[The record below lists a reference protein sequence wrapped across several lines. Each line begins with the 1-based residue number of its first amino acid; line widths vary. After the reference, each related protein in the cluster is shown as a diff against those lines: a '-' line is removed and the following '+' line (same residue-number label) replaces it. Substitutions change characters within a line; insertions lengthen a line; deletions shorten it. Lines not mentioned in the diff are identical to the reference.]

1 MQSWRPMELFVLPL
15 GDCCCDYEVIAPGV
29 RDGHRLHIPVNAYLV
44 RLDDDRLVLV
54 DTGMNRMHVSD
65 PELTWRGTPTA
76 DALMPVMRKEDSL
89 LFRLAQL
96 EVAPQ
101 DIDFVVNTHL
111 HFDHAGNNDL
121 LGRAT
126 FFVQRDQYEQ
136 AKDNPSFPNQ
146 YWNLPS
152 LSYELL
158 DGEAR
163 LFDALHVLPTPGHCH
178 GHQSV
183 MLDLDETG
191 SVILCGDAVYCKENF
206 EHDTWTSQSDP
217 ERPRERGLML
227 QSLANERQA
236 MMIYGHDPVQF
247 HELRRAPEAS
257 YR

>member
-1 MQSWRPMELFVLPL
+1 MELFVLPL
-15 GDCCCDYEVIAPGV
+15 GECCCDYGVIAPGV
-29 RDGHRLHIPVNAYLV
+29 RDGHRAHIPVNAFLI
-44 RLDDDRLVLV
+44 RLPDDRLVLV
-54 DTGMNRMHVSD
+54 DTGMSRLHVRD
-65 PELTWRGTPTA
+65 PELTWRGTPNGE
-76 DALMPVMRKEDSL
+76 ALLPAMRKEDSL

-126 FFVQRDQYEQ
+126 FFVQRDQYEK
-136 AKDNPSFPNQ
+136 AKGNPSFPNQ

-158 DGEAR
+158 DGDSELWDGIEVRA
-163 LFDALHVLPTPGHCH
+163 TPGHCE

-183 MLDLDETG
+183 VVRLPETG
-191 SVILCGDAVYCKENF
+191 TVILCGDAVYCQDNF
-206 EHDTWTSQSDP
+206 DRDAWDGQADP
-217 ERPRERGLML
+217 ELARQSAHELRHLAEQDGALMV
-227 QSLANERQA
+227 
-236 MMIYGHDPVQF
+236 YGHDPEQF
-247 HELRRAPEAS
+247 HTLRKAPEAS

>member
-1 MQSWRPMELFVLPL
+1 MELFVLPL
-15 GDCCCDYEVIAPGV
+15 GECCCDYEVIAPGV
-29 RDGHRLHIPVNAYLV
+29 RDGHRVHIPVNAFLI
-44 RLDDDRLVLV
+44 RLPDDRLVLV
-54 DTGMNRMHVSD
+54 DTGMSRLHVRD
-65 PELTWRGTPTA
+65 PELTWRGTPNGE
-76 DALMPVMRKEDSL
+76 ALLPAMRKEDSL

-101 DIDFVVNTHL
+101 DIDFVINTHL

-136 AKDNPSFPNQ
+136 AKGNPSFPNQ

-158 DGEAR
+158 DGAAELWDGIEVRA
-163 LFDALHVLPTPGHCH
+163 TPGHCE

-183 MLDLDETG
+183 VVRLPETG
-191 SVILCGDAVYCKENF
+191 KVILCGDAVYCQDNF
-206 EHDTWTSQSDP
+206 DRDAWDGQAHPELARQSAHELRHLAEQD
-217 ERPRERGLML
+217 GALMV
-227 QSLANERQA
+227 
-236 MMIYGHDPVQF
+236 YGHDPEQF
-247 HELRRAPEAS
+247 HTLRKAPEAS

>member
-1 MQSWRPMELFVLPL
+1 VELFVLPL
-15 GDCCCDYEVIAPGV
+15 GDCCCNYEVVAPGV
-29 RDGHRLHIPVNAYLV
+29 RDGHRVHIPVNAFLI
-44 RLDDDRLVLV
+44 RLPDRRLVLV
-54 DTGMNRMHVSD
+54 DTGMSRLHVAD
-65 PELTWRGTPTA
+65 PEVTWRGHPNA
-76 DALMPVMRKEDSL
+76 ASLLPVMRKEDSL

-101 DIDFVVNTHL
+101 DIDFVINTHL

-136 AKDNPSFPNQ
+136 ARDNPSFPNQ

-158 DGEAR
+158 DGPVT
-163 LFDALHVLPTPGHCH
+163 LFDGVEVVPSPGHCH

-183 MLDLDETG
+183 VLRLAETG
-191 SVILCGDAVYCKENF
+191 TVILCGDAVYCQDNYD
-206 EHDTWTSQSDP
+206 HDTWGGQADP
-217 ERPRERGLML
+217 QRARESAFLLRR
-227 QSLANERQA
+227 LADERQA
-236 MMIYGHDPVQF
+236 LMIYGHDPAQ
-247 HELRRAPEAS
+247 LPTLLRAPEAS

>member
-1 MQSWRPMELFVLPL
+1 MELFVLPL
-15 GDCCCDYEVIAPGV
+15 GECCCDYEVIAPGV
-29 RDGHRLHIPVNAYLV
+29 RDGHRVHIPVNAFLI
-44 RLDDDRLVLV
+44 RLPDDRLVLV
-54 DTGMNRMHVSD
+54 DTGMSRLHVRD
-65 PELTWRGTPTA
+65 PELTWRGTPNGE
-76 DALMPVMRKEDSL
+76 ALLPAMRKEDSL

-101 DIDFVVNTHL
+101 DIDFVINTHL

-136 AKDNPSFPNQ
+136 AKGNPSFPNQ

-158 DGEAR
+158 DGATELWGGIEVRA
-163 LFDALHVLPTPGHCH
+163 TPGHCE

-183 MLDLDETG
+183 VVRLPETG
-191 SVILCGDAVYCKENF
+191 TVILCGDAVYCQDNF
-206 EHDTWTSQSDP
+206 DRDAWDGQADPELARQSAHELRHLAEHD
-217 ERPRERGLML
+217 GALMV
-227 QSLANERQA
+227 
-236 MMIYGHDPVQF
+236 YGHDPEQF
-247 HELRRAPEAS
+247 HTLRKAPEAS